1 VPKKYIVFL
10 KSVGRKWFLILI
22 GVLIIIAIYNI
33 ILAIILTII
42 TLVLFLL
49 SYIPSFITRR
59 RILRTMKD
67 YYRIEEKAIVKETGK
82 KPQKIRNLLYEL
94 SKKQEK
100 KDWLVIYANDNYIFY
115 HKDLVSKFKDLH
127 DKGYGE
133 KKIFELLRKADIQT
147 RAEIKKIHDTMRQL
161 NRLKPTEEEESIDID
176 DSNLENDEGQ
186 EKAIK
191 K

>member
-1 VPKKYIVFL
+1 
-10 KSVGRKWFLILI
+10 
-22 GVLIIIAIYNI
+22 
-33 ILAIILTII
+33 
-42 TLVLFLL
+42 
-49 SYIPSFITRR
+49 
-59 RILRTMKD
+59 MKD